1 MKVKHIIIALAA
13 ALSVG
18 LASCDDKLDIPKH
31 GNMGGQDDFYK
42 TDEQAMQAAAS
53 LYSSWSGNY
62 YDWFFL
68 KNLISDDAWTGGG
81 SRGDNADYERLNEY
95 TFDTDHGS
103 IKTTYKNLYAIIYN
117 ANLIIEKVEPDTPV
131 KKRVLAEAYFFR
143 AWAHFELVTLW
154 GTAPVV
160 DHLLA
165 NGEYHQPN
173 STPEALWAIVE
184 GDLTTAIE
192 MSALPSKADVNDKE
206 TTIRITLEAAQAML
220 GKAYLFQGKDA
231 DAAKMLDKVIDS
243 KKYDLYR
250 GELDMLHHAA
260 ANSCCESIL
269 EAQKRNDP
277 EQTWTQFTMT
287 YLMMGWRTALLNVG
301 DLSQSFALGTYGFL
315 NPKKDLYEA
324 FVATEGVD
332 GYRLKSTLRTYEQ
345 LNKEY
350 NLSQKSGERLVGHEG
365 VFNWKNRA
373 LKEDCIMDAEYFQG
387 FQYINLRVM
396 RYAEVLLLAA
406 EAHIKGGSAAKAVE
420 YVNIIRERARLTPLG
435 SVTLE
440 DIKNEKRLELCF
452 EAVRFQDLVRWGDAE
467 KVLGQQGKQ
476 IPAFVDGK
484 VVPAAFTNATF
495 GFKPKHKLLPIPRV
509 ELELNSN
516 MTQNENW

>member
-184 GDLTTAIE
+184 SDLTTAIE
-192 MSALPSKADVNDKE
+192 MSALPSK
-206 TTIRITLEAAQAML
+206 TT
-220 GKAYLFQGKDA
+220 
-231 DAAKMLDKVIDS
+231 
-243 KKYDLYR
+243 
-250 GELDMLHHAA
+250 
-260 ANSCCESIL
+260 
-269 EAQKRNDP
+269 
-277 EQTWTQFTMT
+277 
-287 YLMMGWRTALLNVG
+287 
-301 DLSQSFALGTYGFL
+301 
-315 NPKKDLYEA
+315 
-324 FVATEGVD
+324 
-332 GYRLKSTLRTYEQ
+332 
-345 LNKEY
+345 
-350 NLSQKSGERLVGHEG
+350 
-365 VFNWKNRA
+365 
-373 LKEDCIMDAEYFQG
+373 
-387 FQYINLRVM
+387 
-396 RYAEVLLLAA
+396 
-406 EAHIKGGSAAKAVE
+406 
-420 YVNIIRERARLTPLG
+420 
-435 SVTLE
+435 
-440 DIKNEKRLELCF
+440 
-452 EAVRFQDLVRWGDAE
+452 
-467 KVLGQQGKQ
+467 
-476 IPAFVDGK
+476 
-484 VVPAAFTNATF
+484 
-495 GFKPKHKLLPIPRV
+495 
-509 ELELNSN
+509 
-516 MTQNENW
+516 